1 MAMSSDEAFSRKLA
15 TAAAM
20 LLFRSHRK
28 PGVKGWELKQ
38 KLGKNYVKIIDALN
52 SYLRRIGLEVKTV
65 LEEGEDLDRAR
76 FYIVLSHQLTLSDLV
91 AAGWSIDEVAALA
104 IALSILASR
113 GGKAPLRDVLE
124 VLEAKLP
131 RWKAETYIERAIRRG
146 YLEKTEDD
154 VLVMGWRTRVE
165 VDQQELLK
173 TVLELRLEEPAQGE
187 EKEREQGE
195 E

>member
-1 MAMSSDEAFSRKLA
+1 MSSDEAFSRKMA

-38 KLGKNYVKIIDALN
+38 KLGKNYMKIIDALN
-52 SYLRRIGLEVKTV
+52 SYLKRIGLEVKTI
-65 LEEGEDLDRAR
+65 LEEGEDLDKAR

-104 IALSILASR
+104 IALSVLASR

-154 VLVMGWRTRVE
+154 VLMVGWRTRVE

-173 TVLELRLEEPAQGE
+173 SVLELRLEEPAHGE
-187 EKEREQGE
+187 EKEREQVE

>member
-1 MAMSSDEAFSRKLA
+1 VAMSSDEAFSRKLA

-65 LEEGEDLDRAR
+65 LEEGEDLDKAR

>member
-1 MAMSSDEAFSRKLA
+1 MSSDEAFSRKLA

-65 LEEGEDLDRAR
+65 LEEGEDLDKAR

-187 EKEREQGE
+187 EKERDQGE

>member
-65 LEEGEDLDRAR
+65 LEEGEDLDKAR

>member
-1 MAMSSDEAFSRKLA
+1 MSSDEAFSRKLA

-65 LEEGEDLDRAR
+65 LEEGEDLDKAR

>member
-1 MAMSSDEAFSRKLA
+1 VAMSSDEAFSRKLA

>member
-1 MAMSSDEAFSRKLA
+1 
-15 TAAAM
+15 M

-52 SYLRRIGLEVKTV
+52 SYFRRIGLEVKTV
-65 LEEGEDLDRAR
+65 LEEGEDLDKAR
-76 FYIVLSHQLTLSDLV
+76 FYIVLSRQLTLSDLV

-104 IALSILASR
+104 VALSILAGR
-113 GGKAPLRDVLE
+113 GGKAPLRDVLD

-131 RWKAETYIERAIRRG
+131 RWKVETYIERAIRRG
-146 YLEKTEDD
+146 YLEKTEDE
-154 VLVMGWRTRVE
+154 VLVVGWRTKVE

-173 TVLELRLEEPAQGE
+173 SVLELRLEEPAQSE
-187 EKEREQGE
+187 EKERSEK
-195 E
+195 

>member
-1 MAMSSDEAFSRKLA
+1 MSSDEAFSRKLA
-15 TAAAM
+15 TAAAT

-65 LEEGEDLDRAR
+65 LEEGEDLDKAR

-187 EKEREQGE
+187 EKERDQGE

>member
-65 LEEGEDLDRAR
+65 LEEGEDLDKAR

-187 EKEREQGE
+187 EKERDQGE

>member
-1 MAMSSDEAFSRKLA
+1 VAMSSDEAFSRKLA

-65 LEEGEDLDRAR
+65 LEEGEDLDKAR

-187 EKEREQGE
+187 EKERDQGE

>member
-1 MAMSSDEAFSRKLA
+1 MSSDEAFSRKLA